1 MSSRTVWRRTA
12 TAAALSGA
20 CFLAL
25 PVAAALPPS
34 AVDSGSRVVD
44 QANVLGDT
52 SGLTRSI
59 DELGQKHHVTLTVVF
74 VDRFTEPTDPG
85 KWTQQYARANGLGT
99 NDALLTVATDSGKAR
114 FVASSKGP
122 LSAAEQQR
130 IYDDHIDSPLRS
142 HDWNGVVQGAVD
154 GIDHELG
161 GPLSGSGG
169 AVTGLV
175 VAGGAAAI
183 AVGAVS
189 VARKRRRRGQAPQD
203 RGGYGPQGGG
213 EPHGERAPQQPPVP
227 LPELHGQAGSALV
240 EADNA
245 IQHSEQ
251 ELAFAQLQYGSEQTR
266 PFEEA
271 LARAKEHMRASFEL
285 QQKLEDDIPDTEAEQ
300 RAWLGEI
307 IERTRQARAPLAEQE
322 QNFSQ
327 LRQLE
332 TSAPEALEAVRS
344 SVADTRPRL
353 QEAESLLVSLHGR
366 YDDAAL
372 APVRDNGEQARERLE
387 FADGAATRAQ
397 QDLAAGRTSEAVL
410 GIRAAEEAQGQAQ
423 GLIASVENAR
433 RELARAEESL
443 KDAVS
448 IAQRDVAEAEGL
460 VRQGSRPELAG
471 AAAGVR
477 SVLQTVTQQM
487 SSGHY
492 DPVGASRRLAQAK
505 AELDKGL
512 QGVRDANDRARSAR
526 ETLSHALVS
535 AQASLT
541 TASDYVWA
549 RRGGVGAQARTE
561 LAEAERHLEIAQ
573 QLQNSDPER
582 ALNEANQSIRLADS
596 AQRSAQLDVDRF
608 YDSPGYGGYG
618 GSRSNGLGGAMLGGI
633 LLGGILN
640 GGGGFGGGHYDG
652 GDYGG
657 GDFGGGFGG
666 GGFGGGD
673 FGGGDF
679 GGGVGG
685 DF

>member
-1 MSSRTVWRRTA
+1 MSSRTVWRRALAA
-12 TAAALSGA
+12 TALSGA
-20 CFLAL
+20 YFLAV
-25 PVAAALPPS
+25 PAAVAEAPS
-34 AVDSGSRVVD
+34 TVDAGVRVVD
-44 QANVLGDT
+44 KAGVLGNT
-52 SGLTRSI
+52 SQLESGI
-59 DELGQKHHVTLTVVF
+59 AEVAQKHHITLYVVY
-74 VDRFTEPTDPG
+74 VDRFTDPTDPDQWVQDFA
-85 KWTQQYARANGLGT
+85 KANGFGT
-99 NDALLTVATDSGKAR
+99 NDAVLAVATSSRQAR
-114 FVASSKGP
+114 FAASSAGP
-122 LSAAEQQR
+122 LSREDQKTIYNDDIAPALSTRDWDGAA
-130 IYDDHIDSPLRS
+130 
-142 HDWNGVVQGAVD
+142 QGAVD
-154 GIDHELG
+154 GINHELG
-161 GPLSGSGG
+161 GTGVG
-169 AVTGLV
+169 VTALV

-183 AVGAVS
+183 GVGAFG
-189 VARKRRRRGQAPQD
+189 VARSRRRRRDGAQQTGAAQ
-203 RGGYGPQGGG
+203 
-213 EPHGERAPQQPPVP
+213 GERAPQQPQVP
-227 LPELHGQAGSALV
+227 LPELHKQAGSALV

-285 QQKLEDDIPDTEAEQ
+285 QQKLDDDIPDTEAEQ

-332 TSAPEALEAVRS
+332 TRAPDALQAVRAA
-344 SVADTRPRL
+344 VAGTRPRL
-353 QEAESLLVSLHGR
+353 QDAESLLVSLHSR

-372 APVRDNGEQARERLE
+372 APVRDNGQQARERLE
-387 FADGAATRAQ
+387 FADSATARAQ
-397 QDLAAGRTSEAVL
+397 QDLDAGRVSEAVL
-410 GIRAAEEAQGQAQ
+410 NIRAAEEAQGQAE
-423 GLIASVENAR
+423 GLVTSVENAR
-433 RELARAEESL
+433 RELSRAEESL

-492 DPVGASRRLAQAK
+492 DPVGATRRLAQAK

-561 LAEAERHLEIAQ
+561 LAEAERHLELAQ
-573 QLQNSDPER
+573 RLRDSDPER
-582 ALNEANQSIRLADS
+582 ALTEANESIRLADS
-596 AQRSAQLDVDRF
+596 AQRAAQMDVDRF
-608 YDSPGYGGYG
+608 YDSPVGYGRGGYG
-618 GSRSNGLGGAMLGGI
+618 GSRSNGLGGAVL
-633 LLGGILN
+633 
-640 GGGGFGGGHYDG
+640 
-652 GDYGG
+652 
-657 GDFGGGFGG
+657 
-666 GGFGGGD
+666 
-673 FGGGDF
+673 
-679 GGGVGG
+679 
-685 DF
+685 